1 MFDLQQ
7 LNFNNQHY
15 LQVDGTS
22 QGPHIIS
29 CSYSDIAMYPYDLK
43 SLSYIPAA
51 KCWKHFQ
58 DDIVLWEHTR
68 DITDVNP
75 LLSDLNK
82 LIRNRLTLLYSEPRA
97 CFLQNF

>member
-29 CSYSDIAMYPYDLK
+29 CS
-43 SLSYIPAA
+43 
-51 KCWKHFQ
+51 
-58 DDIVLWEHTR
+58 
-68 DITDVNP
+68 
-75 LLSDLNK
+75 
-82 LIRNRLTLLYSEPRA
+82 
-97 CFLQNF
+97 